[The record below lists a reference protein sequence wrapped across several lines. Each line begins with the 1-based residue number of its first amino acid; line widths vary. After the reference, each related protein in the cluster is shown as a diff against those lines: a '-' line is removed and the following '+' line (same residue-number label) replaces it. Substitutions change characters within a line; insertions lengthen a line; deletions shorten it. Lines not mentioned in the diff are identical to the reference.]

1 MYMKVFDSVTQL
13 IGNTPIVKLGRINE
27 KYSLNGNLFAKL
39 ESFNPWGTAKDR
51 IGYYMIKDAEESGL
65 LKKGGLII
73 EPTSGNTGIA
83 LCAASAVLGYEVII
97 TMPSNMS
104 VERIRLMQSFGAKVI
119 LTDAEKG
126 MQGAI
131 DEAEKI
137 KAENEGSWIAGQF
150 DNPANPLAHILST
163 GPEIWEDMDGKV
175 DILVATF
182 GTGGTITG
190 TAKYLKEKNPEI
202 KVIGVEPKYSPLVSE
217 GKAGSHKIAGI
228 GANFVPS
235 VLDTDILDEI
245 ITVTDEDAFEYAR
258 LLTKTEAI
266 MAGISTGAA
275 LKAAME
281 VASREENKGKNIVFI
296 AVDSSERYM
305 STELFD

>member
-1 MYMKVFDSVTQL
+1 MKVYNSVTEL
-13 IGNTPIVKLGRINE
+13 IGNTPVVKLNRIME
-27 KYSLNGNLFAKL
+27 KYNPHSNVFAKL

-51 IGYYMIKDAEESGL
+51 IGYYMIKEALDSGKL
-65 LKKGGLII
+65 SPGGLII

-83 LCAASAVLGYEVII
+83 LCASAVVMGFDVII

-104 VERIRLMQSFGAKVI
+104 IERIKLMQSFGAKVV
-119 LTDAEKG
+119 LTPAEDG
-126 MQGAI
+126 MQGSI

-137 KAENEGSWIAGQF
+137 QKENPGSWIAGQF
-150 DNPANPLAHILST
+150 DNPANPQAHILST
-163 GPEIWEDMDGKV
+163 GPEIWEDMGGKI

-190 TAKYLKEKNPEI
+190 TAKYLKEKNPNI

-217 GKAGSHKIAGI
+217 GKVGSHKIAGI

-235 VLDTDILDEI
+235 VLDTDILDEVI
-245 ITVTDEDAFEYAR
+245 AVTDEDAFLYAR
-258 LLTKTEAI
+258 ILTKTEAI

-275 LKAAME
+275 LCAALE
-281 VASREENKGKNIVFI
+281 VASRAENKDKNILFI

>member
-1 MYMKVFDSVTQL
+1 MKVYDSVTQL
-13 IGNTPIVKLGRINE
+13 IGNTPIIRLDRIKE
-27 KYSLNGNLFAKL
+27 KYSLKGNLYAKL
-39 ESFNPWGTAKDR
+39 ETFNPWGTAKDR
-51 IGYYMIKDAEESGL
+51 IGYHMIISALESGE

-83 LCAASAVLGYEVII
+83 LCATAAVMGFDVII

-104 VERIRLMQSFGAKVI
+104 IERIKLMQSFGAKVI
-119 LTDAEKG
+119 LTPAEEG
-126 MQGAI
+126 MQGSI
-131 DEAEKI
+131 DEAERI

-150 DNPANPLAHILST
+150 DNPQNPAAHYLST
-163 GPEIWEDMDGKV
+163 GPEIWEDMDGNV

-190 TAKYLKEKNPEI
+190 TARYLKEKDPKI
-202 KVIGVEPKYSPLVSE
+202 KVVGIEPEASPLVSS

-228 GANFVPS
+228 GANFVPE

-245 ITVTDEDAFEYAR
+245 ITVSDEDAFEYAR
-258 LLTKTEAI
+258 TLTKTEAI

-275 LKAAME
+275 LKAAIE
-281 VASREENKGKNIVFI
+281 VASREENEDKNIIFI

-305 STELFD
+305 STELFDS